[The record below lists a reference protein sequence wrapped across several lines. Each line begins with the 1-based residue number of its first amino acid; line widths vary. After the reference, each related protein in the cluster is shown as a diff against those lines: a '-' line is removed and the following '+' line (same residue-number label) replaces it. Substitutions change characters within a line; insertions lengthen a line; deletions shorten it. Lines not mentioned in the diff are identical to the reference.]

1 MKNLV
6 IIPRF
11 EITEKVNYIY
21 TFPIGVSYIIANIKK
36 NNFPLDC
43 LNLNHVSGKIKDI
56 LKNYSIEKYDNVLL
70 GGLAL
75 DFLNVKEV
83 INSIREL
90 NPPAKIILGGL
101 IISTETEIIFNAL
114 NPDIAIIGEGEIT
127 IIEVLKCIQKKE
139 NLEKIKGI
147 AFKKNG
153 KIIFTEPRKFI
164 RDLDSLPF
172 PDYKS
177 AGLLEQIGKMEYPLS
192 FVLKETP
199 RIYPLITGRGC
210 PFNCTFCFHHE
221 RKFRIRSLD
230 NVFEEI
236 KRAIKDFN
244 ANFLWFY
251 DDTFALNEKR
261 IYEFCNRIKK
271 IRIKKDIKWICQLT
285 VHNSSKEILR
295 TLKDAGCIAVSWGFE
310 SFSSPILKSMNKPIT
325 PEQIDKAIKNSMEVG
340 LSIQGNFLFGDIS
353 ETEDTYK
360 ETLEYWKKNCKGQ
373 VRLNFIQPYPG
384 STIWDHCI
392 KEGIIKDK
400 LDYIMKNMRHTVY
413 LNMTKNMSD
422 QKYNNMKKEI
432 FKLRTKHFMYITPE
446 KIVKVK
452 DNFYEVIAKCPF
464 CNKPVQYNVPINNKT
479 YYDVLC
485 ACPDCDL
492 IFFIVS
498 PLRKFEVLNYNL
510 LEPLRRNY
518 LLLKEYFLKQKELY

>member
-1 MKNLV
+1 
-6 IIPRF
+6 
-11 EITEKVNYIY
+11 
-21 TFPIGVSYIIANIKK
+21 
-36 NNFPLDC
+36 
-43 LNLNHVSGKIKDI
+43 
-56 LKNYSIEKYDNVLL
+56 
-70 GGLAL
+70 
-75 DFLNVKEV
+75 
-83 INSIREL
+83 
-90 NPPAKIILGGL
+90 
-101 IISTETEIIFNAL
+101 
-114 NPDIAIIGEGEIT
+114 
-127 IIEVLKCIQKKE
+127 
-139 NLEKIKGI
+139 
-147 AFKKNG
+147 
-153 KIIFTEPRKFI
+153 
-164 RDLDSLPF
+164 
-172 PDYKS
+172 
-177 AGLLEQIGKMEYPLS
+177 
-192 FVLKETP
+192 
-199 RIYPLITGRGC
+199 
-210 PFNCTFCFHHE
+210 
-221 RKFRIRSLD
+221 
-230 NVFEEI
+230 
-236 KRAIKDFN
+236 
-244 ANFLWFY
+244 
-251 DDTFALNEKR
+251 
-261 IYEFCNRIKK
+261 
-271 IRIKKDIKWICQLT
+271 
-285 VHNSSKEILR
+285 
-295 TLKDAGCIAVSWGFE
+295 
-310 SFSSPILKSMNKPIT
+310 
-325 PEQIDKAIKNSMEVG
+325 MEVG

-479 YYDVLC
+479 YYEVLC

-498 PLRKFEVLNYNL
+498 LLRKFEVLNYNL